1 MVPNVYDNPM
11 GFSSSDIDSTTTYGR
26 LRSQMS
32 YSECSSSVSRLQVSN
47 MRKKSQRRRKPRVQP
62 VSFQLKC
69 YHIFNCST
77 LFIVSG
83 KLEINSFDPLFFV
96 LWFLRQIRPR
106 LRILTLPISSYC
118 PKSMR
123 VKIKNEENDFV

>member
-62 VSFQLKC
+62 VSFQSKR
-69 YHIFNCST
+69 YHFFNSST

-96 LWFLRQIRPR
+96 VWFLRQMRPR
-106 LRILTLPISSYC
+106 LRILTLPISPYC
-118 PKSMR
+118 PKSMG
-123 VKIKNEENDFV
+123 VKIKNQIFPLK